1 MTTPT
6 LRLLTALILSC
17 LAFLSSARSQTIAN
31 QKVATGTVSGRVT
44 LRGKGVPGIAVA
56 LRKAESD
63 QRRPALTGTT
73 DPEGNY
79 RISKVPAGQYQAA
92 PVSPTFVIPEMTRF
106 GHDHEGTL
114 VVLSEG
120 ENVVGIDFTLVK
132 AGVITG
138 KVSDAEG
145 KPVVEERLNL
155 MAVDSTNQN
164 VRSQM
169 LDFRTDDRGVYRIFG
184 LPAGRYKVSVGQD
197 SQLGAL
203 GSGRAR
209 RPYRL
214 TFHPDAAD
222 SSQAAVVEVVE
233 GGETSDIDITVGRI
247 LDGYAARGRII
258 DGETGQPLANI
269 RLGVTPR
276 MENRDYGYL
285 PVRSLSSSRGEFKIE
300 GLTPGRYSIVIAPQE
315 DNSPFADPALFDIV
329 DRDVDNLIIKT
340 SKGASLSGVVAL
352 DGSNDKALL
361 ARLYRLRLNVWV
373 QGGPAGGPTWRSTA
387 INPDGS
393 FRLTGLQAGVATVNT
408 LSSLDHKQVKDFVVL
423 HTEREGIRVT
433 QGIELKAREETSGL
447 RVVVAHGIGVVRGE
461 VIFVNGTTT
470 PGFRLVAQLTR
481 AGESVPLRSAQVDAR
496 GHFAIEGMPAGTYWL
511 QIHGYIPG
519 ARNQSATQQVNVV
532 DGVVTEI
539 TITLD
544 LNPVPG
550 SKP

>member
-92 PVSPTFVIPEMTRF
+92 PVAPTFVIPEMTRSA
-106 GHDHEGTL
+106 HEGKL
-114 VVLSEG
+114 VVLTEG

-145 KPVVEERLNL
+145 RPVVEERLNL
-155 MAVDSTNQN
+155 IGVGSIGSNRD
-164 VRSQM
+164 VRSRM

-197 SQLGAL
+197 GQMGTL
-203 GSGRAR
+203 GSGRGR

-214 TFHPDAAD
+214 TYHPDAAD
-222 SSQAAVVEVVE
+222 SSQAAIVEVVE

-276 MENRDYGYL
+276 MENRDYGY
-285 PVRSLSSSRGEFKIE
+285 PGVRSLSSSRGEFTIE
-300 GLTPGRYSIVIAPQE
+300 GLTPGRYSIVVAPQE
-315 DNSPFADPALFDIV
+315 GNDTFADPVLFEV
-329 DRDVDNLIIKT
+329 FDRDVDNLIIKT
-340 SKGASLSGVVAL
+340 SQGATLTGVVVL
-352 DGSNDKALL
+352 EGSNDKALL

-373 QGGPAGGPTWRSTA
+373 QGGPPGFPTWRSTA

-393 FRLTGLQAGVATVNT
+393 FRLTALQAGVANVNT
-408 LSSLDHKQVKDFVVL
+408 LSSPDYEPAKDFVVL
-423 HTEREGIRVT
+423 YAEREGVRMT
-433 QGIELKAREETSGL
+433 QGIELKAREEISGL
-447 RVVVAHGIGVVRGE
+447 RVVVASGTGVIRGE
-461 VIFVNGTTT
+461 VIFANGTAT
-470 PGFRLVAQLTR
+470 PDSRLGALITK
-481 AGESVPLRSAQVDAR
+481 AGESVPLRAAEVDAR
-496 GHFAIEGMPAGTYWL
+496 GHFAIEGLPAGTYSL
-511 QIHGYIPG
+511 QVRGYIPG

>member
-6 LRLLTALILSC
+6 LRLLTALVLGC
-17 LAFLSSARSQTIAN
+17 LGFLTSAQSQTNAN

-44 LRGKGVPGIAVA
+44 LRGKGVPGIGVA
-56 LRKAESD
+56 LRKAESG
-63 QRRPALTGTT
+63 QRPALIGTT

-79 RISKVPAGQYQAA
+79 RISNVPTGQYQAA
-92 PVSPTFVIPEMTRF
+92 PVAPTFVISEMT
-106 GHDHEGTL
+106 GSGHEGKL

-145 KPVVEERLNL
+145 KPIVEERLNL
-155 MAVDSTNQN
+155 MAVGSNPD
-164 VRSQM
+164 VRSRM

-184 LPAGRYKVSVGQD
+184 LPAGRYKVAVGQD

-209 RPYRL
+209 RAYRL
-214 TFHPDAAD
+214 TFHPDATD
-222 SSQAAVVEVVE
+222 FSQATIVEVLE
-233 GGETSDIDITVGRI
+233 GGETSGIDITVGRI
-247 LDGYAARGRII
+247 LDGYAASGRIV
-258 DGETGQPLANI
+258 DGETGQPLANVRVGVAP
-269 RLGVTPR
+269 RL
-276 MENRDYGYL
+276 ENRDYGYL
-285 PVRSLSSSRGEFKIE
+285 PIRSLSTSRGEFRME
-300 GLTPGRYSIVIAPQE
+300 GLTPGRYSIVIAPQGNN
-315 DNSPFADPALFDIV
+315 DPFADPVLFEVV
-329 DRDVDNLIIKT
+329 DRDVDNLIVKT
-340 SKGASLSGVVAL
+340 SKGASLTGVVVL
-352 DGSNDKALL
+352 EGSNDKALL
-361 ARLYRLRLNVWV
+361 ARLYQLRLNVWV
-373 QGGPAGGPTWRSTA
+373 QGGPPGFPTWRSTA

-393 FRLTGLQAGVATVNT
+393 FRLTGLQAGVANVNT
-408 LSSLDHKQVKDFVVL
+408 LSSRSYEQVKDFVVL

-433 QGIELKAREETSGL
+433 QGIELKDREETSGL
-447 RVVVAHGIGVVRGE
+447 KVFVAHGNGVVRGE

-470 PGFRLVAQLTR
+470 PGSRLVAQLTR
-481 AGESVPLRSAQVDAR
+481 AGESAPLRSAQVDAR

-519 ARNQSATQQVNVV
+519 ARNQSARQQVNVV
-532 DGVVTEI
+532 DGIVTEV

-544 LNPVPG
+544 LNPG